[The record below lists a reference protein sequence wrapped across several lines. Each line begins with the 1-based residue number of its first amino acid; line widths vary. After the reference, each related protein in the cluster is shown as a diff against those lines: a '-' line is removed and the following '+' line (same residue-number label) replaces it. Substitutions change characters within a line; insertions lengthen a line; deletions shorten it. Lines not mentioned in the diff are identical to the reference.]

1 LDQSIQHLLSE
12 YDDQL
17 PLQEASTI
25 PASWYTDSR
34 IAKLERGAVFGANWH
49 YVARADQVRQPGQY
63 IAVQVAGEP
72 LVVVRGIDGKLRAF
86 FNVCRHHAAAVAP
99 EPCGSVQL
107 FRCPYHGWS
116 YGLDGSLKGT
126 PDFTG
131 VCNFDRAEN
140 GLLPLAVDIWEQ
152 FVFVSLDPPRQSLRE
167 YLGDIVSQVTP
178 LNIGA
183 LHFFESRTYTLNCNW
198 KVFVDNYL
206 DGGYHVP
213 YLHKGLNSVLEYSEY
228 TIQNG
233 DRFCLQ
239 SSPMNDSQEDAQV
252 AATRT
257 GERAY
262 YYWIYPNFMINVYQG
277 VMDTNLVIPMGI
289 DKTKVIF
296 DFYFTDI
303 SAEKHLQN
311 AESVAV
317 SDRIQM
323 EDLDICEAVQRGL
336 SSRAYQAG
344 RLSVRREAGEH
355 LFHRLLA
362 RDLKSGLEQFAV
374 NGGNSK

>member
-1 LDQSIQHLLSE
+1 LDQSIQHALSQ
-12 YDDQL
+12 YNDQL

-34 IAKLERGAVFGANWH
+34 IAELERRVAFGANWQCLGRVEQ
-49 YVARADQVRQPGQY
+49 VAQPGQY
-63 IAVQVAGEP
+63 IATQVAGEP
-72 LVVVRGIDGKLRAF
+72 VVVVRGADGKLRAF
-86 FNVCRHHAAAVAP
+86 FNVCRHHAAAVAA

-126 PDFTG
+126 PDFAG

-140 GLLPLAVDIWEQ
+140 GLVPIAVDSWEQ
-152 FVFVSLDPPRQSLRE
+152 FVFVALERPGQSLHE
-167 YLGDIVSQVTP
+167 YLGSMVSQVAP
-178 LNIGA
+178 LGIGS

-213 YLHKGLNSVLEYSEY
+213 YLHKGLNSVLDYAEY
-228 TIQNG
+228 TIENG
-233 DRFCLQ
+233 ERFCLQ
-239 SSPMNDSQEDAQV
+239 SSPITPSEQDAQV

-257 GERAY
+257 GDRAY
-262 YYWIYPNFMINVYQG
+262 YYWIYPNFMINLYQS

-296 DFYFTDI
+296 DFYFTDV
-303 SAEKHLQN
+303 SAEKHAQN
-311 AESVAV
+311 AESVTV

-336 SSRAYQAG
+336 SSRAYRAG

-362 RDLKSGLEQFAV
+362 RDLRSGLESFAA
-374 NGGNSK
+374 NGGSSK

>member
-1 LDQSIQHLLSE
+1 MDQSIQHVLSQ

-25 PASWYTDSR
+25 PAPWYTDPR
-34 IAKLERGAVFGANWH
+34 IEELERRAIFGANWQCVGRVEQ
-49 YVARADQVRQPGQY
+49 VAQPGQY

-72 LVVVRGIDGKLRAF
+72 VVVVCGADGKLRAF

-99 EPCGSVQL
+99 EPGGSVKL

-126 PDFTG
+126 PDFAG
-131 VCNFDRAEN
+131 VCNFDRAQT
-140 GLLPLAVDIWEQ
+140 GLVPIAVDTWEQ
-152 FVFVSLDPPRQSLRE
+152 FVFVLLEAPQRSLNK
-167 YLGDIVSQVTP
+167 YLGAMVSQAAP
-178 LNIGA
+178 LGISG
-183 LHFFESRTYTLNCNW
+183 LRFFESRAYTLNCNW

-213 YLHKGLNSVLEYSEY
+213 YLHKGLNSVLDYAEY
-228 TIQNG
+228 TIENG
-233 DRFCLQ
+233 ERFCLQ
-239 SSPMNDSQEDAQV
+239 SSPMTASEEDAQV
-252 AATRT
+252 TATRT

-262 YYWIYPNFMINVYQG
+262 YYWIYPNFMINLYQG
-277 VMDTNLVIPMGI
+277 VMDTNLVIPMGV
-289 DKTKVIF
+289 DKTKVVF

-303 SAEKHLQN
+303 SVEKQKQN

-317 SDRIQM
+317 SERIQM

-344 RLSVRREAGEH
+344 RLSARREAGEH

-362 RDLKSGLEQFAV
+362 KDLKSGLESFAA
-374 NGGNSK
+374 NGGNSR

>member
-1 LDQSIQHLLSE
+1 LDQSIQHALSQ
-12 YDDQL
+12 YNDQL

-25 PASWYTDSR
+25 PAPWYTDPR
-34 IAKLERGAVFGANWH
+34 IAELERRAVFGANWQCVGRAKQ
-49 YVARADQVRQPGQY
+49 VAQSGQY
-63 IAVQVAGEP
+63 VAVQVAGEP
-72 LVVVRGIDGKLRAF
+72 VVVVRGADGKLRAF
-86 FNVCRHHAAAVAP
+86 FNVCRHHAAAVAA

-126 PDFTG
+126 PDFAG
-131 VCNFDRAEN
+131 VCNFDRSEN
-140 GLLPLAVDIWEQ
+140 GLVPIEVESWEQ
-152 FVFVSLDPPRQSLRE
+152 FVFVSLDPARQRLRE
-167 YLGDIVSQVTP
+167 YLGALVAQVAP
-178 LNIGA
+178 LDVGS
-183 LHFFESRTYTLNCNW
+183 LRFFESRTYTLNCNW

-213 YLHKGLNSVLEYSEY
+213 YLHKGLNSVLDYSEY
-228 TIQNG
+228 TVENG
-233 DRFCLQ
+233 ERFCLQ
-239 SSPMNDSQEDAQV
+239 SSPITASDEDAQV

-257 GERAY
+257 GDRAY
-262 YYWIYPNFMINVYQG
+262 YYWIYPNFMINLYQG
-277 VMDTNLVIPMGI
+277 VMDTNLVIPIGI
-289 DKTKVIF
+289 DRTKVIF

-303 SAEKHLQN
+303 SAEAQAKN

-336 SSRAYQAG
+336 GSRAYQAG

-362 RDLKSGLEQFAV
+362 RDLKSGLASFAAS
-374 NGGNSK
+374 GGNDR

>member
-1 LDQSIQHLLSE
+1 MNSFLENVLNL
-12 YDDQL
+12 YKDQL
-17 PLQEASTI
+17 PLAEASTI
-25 PASWYTDSR
+25 PAPWYTDSHM
-34 IAKLERGAVFGANWH
+34 AELERRIVFSGNWH
-49 YVARADQVRQPGQY
+49 CVGRTDQVAQSGQY

-72 LVVVRGIDGKLRAF
+72 VVVVRGADGKLRAF

-126 PDFTG
+126 PDFAG
-131 VCNFDRAEN
+131 VCNFERAEN
-140 GLLPLAVDIWEQ
+140 GLVPIAVDSWEQ
-152 FVFVSLDPPRQSLRE
+152 FVFVSVERPRQSLRE
-167 YLGDIVSQVTP
+167 YLGAIVSQVAS
-178 LNIGA
+178 LGISS

-213 YLHKGLNSVLEYSEY
+213 YLHKGLNSVLDYAEY
-228 TIQNG
+228 TIENG
-233 DRFCLQ
+233 ERFCLQ
-239 SSPMNDSQEDAQV
+239 SSPMSDSQEDAQV

-257 GERAY
+257 GDRAY
-262 YYWIYPNFMINVYQG
+262 YYWIYPNFMINLYQG

-289 DKTKVIF
+289 AKTKVIF

-303 SAEKHLQN
+303 SAERHARN

-323 EDLDICEAVQRGL
+323 EDLDICQTVQRGL
-336 SSRAYQAG
+336 SSRAYQSG

-362 RDLKSGLEQFAV
+362 RDLKSGMRSFGT
-374 NGGNSK
+374 NGDGLK

>member
-1 LDQSIQHLLSE
+1 LDHSIQHLLSE

-17 PLQEASTI
+17 PLHEASTI
-25 PASWYTDSR
+25 PASWYTDLR
-34 IAKLERGAVFGANWH
+34 IAELERGAVFSANWQC
-49 YVARADQVRQPGQY
+49 VGRADQVGEPGQY

-72 LVVVRGIDGKLRAF
+72 IVVVRGDDGKLRAF

-126 PDFTG
+126 PDFAG

-140 GLLPLAVDIWEQ
+140 GLLPIAVDTWEQ
-152 FVFVSLDPPRQSLRE
+152 FVFVSLELPRQSLRE
-167 YLGDIVSQVTP
+167 YLGAIVSQLTP
-178 LNIGA
+178 RYIGS

-213 YLHKGLNSVLEYSEY
+213 YLHKGLNSVLKYSEY

-257 GERAY
+257 GDRAY
-262 YYWIYPNFMINVYQG
+262 YYWIYPNFMINIYQG
-277 VMDTNLVIPMGI
+277 VMDTNLAIPMGI

-296 DFYFTDI
+296 DFYFTDV
-303 SAEKHLQN
+303 SAEKHSQN

-336 SSRAYQAG
+336 SSRAYQSG

-362 RDLKSGLEQFAV
+362 RDLKSGLEQFAA